1 VTRPGAAVSVNG
13 MDIGLH
19 LSNFTWPA
27 GPGRL
32 AADLAR
38 TAKLAEDA
46 GFSKLSVMDHLWQ
59 IGVVGPPEQEM
70 LEAYTTLGFLAGK
83 TERIE
88 LLAWVTAAVYREPGL
103 LAKAVTT
110 LDVLSEGRA
119 WLGIGA
125 GWNEEECAGL
135 GIPFPSTAERFERL
149 EEALQICLQMWSDS
163 EQPYQGRHYQLART
177 LNSPQSVRRPHPP
190 ILIGGSGERKTL
202 RMVAQY
208 AQACNLFASPDLE
221 RKLDVLREH
230 CANLGRDYDD
240 IIKTVIVGLEPGEQ
254 GENVDAVLDQLREY
268 AALGI
273 THVHTRLRDS
283 SSTAALELFGDKIIP
298 EAAKL

>member
-1 VTRPGAAVSVNG
+1 
-13 MDIGLH
+13 MEIGLH

-27 GPGRL
+27 GPSKL

-38 TAKLAEDA
+38 TAKLAEDV
-46 GFSKLSVMDHLWQ
+46 GFSKLSVMDHLFQ
-59 IGVVGPPEQEM
+59 IQVVGPSEHEM
-70 LEAYTTLGFLAGK
+70 LEAYTTLGFLAAK

-88 LLAWVTAAVYREPGL
+88 LLAWVTAAIYREPGL

-125 GWNEEECAGL
+125 GWNSEECVGL
-135 GIPFPSTAERFERL
+135 GLPFPSTAERFERL

-163 EQPYQGRHYQLART
+163 EAPFEGKHYRLGRT
-177 LNSPQSVRRPHPP
+177 LNSPQSVQRPHPP

-208 AQACNLFASPDLE
+208 AQACNLFATPELAH
-221 RKLDVLREH
+221 KLDVLRGH
-230 CANLGRDYDD
+230 CADLGRDYDQ
-240 IIKTVIVGLEPGEQ
+240 IEKTVMVPLDPGER
-254 GENVDAVLDQLREY
+254 GEQVDAVLEQLRGY
-268 AALGI
+268 AELGI
-273 THVHTRLRDS
+273 SHVHTSLRDS

-298 EAAKL
+298 AAARL